1 MRNKIYGNYKGYIY
15 CKGISEAKSVKN
27 EIYNMILKENINIDE
42 INLKH
47 GCSEFYESFPKFKK
61 INFKGT
67 QEMTYDDNWG
77 SFEKIIDSREP
88 QRIEADKKIWSK
100 SVEDINLSDI
110 LIINNW
116 ISYAQITGDESYK
129 NIYDKKINN
138 NFVGDFLKDQLEFR
152 QRSFKSI

>member
-1 MRNKIYGNYKGYIY
+1 
-15 CKGISEAKSVKN
+15 
-27 EIYNMILKENINIDE
+27 
-42 INLKH
+42 
-47 GCSEFYESFPKFKK
+47 
-61 INFKGT
+61 
-67 QEMTYDDNWG
+67 MTYDDNWG

-152 QRSFKSI
+152 QRSFISI

>member
-15 CKGISEAKSVKN
+15 CKGISEAESVKK
-27 EIYNMILKENINIDE
+27 EIHNMILKKNININE
-42 INLKH
+42 ITLKH
-47 GCSEFYESFPKFKK
+47 GCSEFYESYPKFKK

-67 QEMTYDDNWG
+67 QEMQYDNDWET
-77 SFEKIIDSREP
+77 FEKIIDSRGPE
-88 QRIEADKKIWSK
+88 RIGADKKIWSK
-100 SVEDINLSDI
+100 SLEDINLSDI

-138 NFVGDFLKDQLEFR
+138 NFVEDFLKDQLEFR
-152 QRSFKSI
+152 QKSFKSI